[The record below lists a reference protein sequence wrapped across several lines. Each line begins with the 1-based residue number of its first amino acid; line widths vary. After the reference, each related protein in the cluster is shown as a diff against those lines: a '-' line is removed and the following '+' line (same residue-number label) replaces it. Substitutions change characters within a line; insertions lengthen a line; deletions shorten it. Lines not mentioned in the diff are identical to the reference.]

1 MPYEAALSKGLL
13 LFVFFHNSLIIMIIH
28 GIIHQIVFGYFDLQI
43 LPFITIKYDMKTAQ
57 KIVNN
62 SIKENRLLLKS
73 AHADNIGNIWG

>member
-1 MPYEAALSKGLL
+1 
-13 LFVFFHNSLIIMIIH
+13 
-28 GIIHQIVFGYFDLQI
+28 
-43 LPFITIKYDMKTAQ
+43 MKTAQ